1 MTKKKTL
8 KYLNRVLI
16 SLDTLINVVLGGELN
31 QTYSARSWLLKKQAR
46 LNLVWLIDFI
56 FFWDPSHCMSSYVV
70 WFTGKNIRKVGLQG
84 VYNARSVEYNIITD
98 DKKEI
103 YDENFD
109 RL

>member
-16 SLDTLINVVLGGELN
+16 AFDILLNVVLGGELN
-31 QTYSARSWLLKKQAR
+31 QTYSARSWLLKKQGKP
-46 LNLVWLIDFI
+46 NLVWFIDVI
-56 FFWDPSHCMSSYVV
+56 FFWDPSHCLSSYVV
-70 WFTGKNIRKVGLQG
+70 WFTGKNIRKVGRQG
-84 VYNARSVEYNIITD
+84 VYNTNSIEYNVITN